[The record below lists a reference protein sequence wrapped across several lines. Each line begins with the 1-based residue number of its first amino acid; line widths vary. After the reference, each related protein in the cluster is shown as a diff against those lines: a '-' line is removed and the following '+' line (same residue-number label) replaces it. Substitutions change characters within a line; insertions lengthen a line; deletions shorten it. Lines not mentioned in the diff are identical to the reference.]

1 MFITTTRPND
11 ALIEQLLPILEEAS
25 KSYYKNIKIIRLDMN
40 LRFKKNMMIHL

>member
-25 KSYYKNIKIIRLDMN
+25 QIL
-40 LRFKKNMMIHL
+40 